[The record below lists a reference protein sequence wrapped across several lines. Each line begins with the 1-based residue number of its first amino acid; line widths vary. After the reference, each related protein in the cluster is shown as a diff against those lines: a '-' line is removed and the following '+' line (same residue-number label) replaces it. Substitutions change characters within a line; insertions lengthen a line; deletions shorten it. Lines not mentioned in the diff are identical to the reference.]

1 LILIYLVGSKNTKG
15 TNKRVSLDGNGGENV
30 NPNVKKLKV
39 VKNEDAVSALKPV
52 CKVVSEDFLDVSAK
66 VTTNNEVTV
75 VNTST
80 SKSELVA
87 KSSNSASKE
96 KEVSEVIPSLNDKL
110 PTPPVKKAVTAP
122 TSISAAG
129 PPSVLVPATVQPF
142 IKPKLVRTLP
152 AAKKNTDPAL
162 CSDYIDDMY
171 HLFFK
176 LEEDFSTPLYMMRQP
191 DITYRMRAILIDWL
205 IEVHNKFKLHPATLW
220 LCVNILDRYLSK
232 VTIIRQ
238 KLQLIGIASL
248 LIACKYEEIYPPE
261 VDDCVYMTDKAYS
274 REDVIKTESDILNKL
289 NYQLVVPTGY
299 HFLIRFLDFIKASE
313 RTRNLAYYYA
323 ERNLQEYDSLRVKP
337 HIFVCACIY
346 LALMQQKFQY
356 GSALTSGPVWL
367 PSFVSYT
374 GVSERDL
381 FETAKVVIK
390 HVSEEQETASKRK
403 LLAAKKKYSTEK
415 FNRVATLELPPI
427 Y

>member
-1 LILIYLVGSKNTKG
+1 MILIYLVGSKNTKG

-274 REDVIKTESDILNKL
+274 REEVIKTESDILNKL

-299 HFLIRFLDFIKASE
+299 HFLIESDF
-313 RTRNLAYYYA
+313 
-323 ERNLQEYDSLRVKP
+323 
-337 HIFVCACIY
+337 
-346 LALMQQKFQY
+346 
-356 GSALTSGPVWL
+356 
-367 PSFVSYT
+367 
-374 GVSERDL
+374 
-381 FETAKVVIK
+381 
-390 HVSEEQETASKRK
+390 
-403 LLAAKKKYSTEK
+403 
-415 FNRVATLELPPI
+415 
-427 Y
+427 